1 MTLNTFHLA
10 GHGAANVT
18 LGIPRLRE
26 IVMTAAQQP
35 KTPTMKLPI
44 NDSISDDAIEK
55 FMKRTSRLNLSEVVE
70 RVTVTERL
78 SAKTIEQIDRRRT
91 YTVLLQFYDKAEYL
105 DEYHVTPKQIMES
118 LPSSFAVHLQKE
130 ITKEFKAAAKA
141 LANDINSVGKGRA
154 VRENADQVNEDDERA
169 GRDEELNDDGDAYEM
184 KRKAQ
189 AEQIATYESDEEE
202 DADERDEEDILAAR
216 VEEDSDNEDEEESK
230 VGDAVEKA
238 KDEQRIE
245 DVGEYFKLASK
256 YATTFSFDLV
266 NGRSCQFDLE
276 VRIPFSSVTH
286 NERVRLTSAHIAVHW
301 KLSKAIID

>member
-26 IVMTAAQQP
+26 IVMTAAKKP

-44 NDSISDDAIEK
+44 SEAISDDAIDK
-55 FMKRTSRLNLSEVVE
+55 FMKKTSRLNLSEVVE

-91 YTVLLQFYDKAEYL
+91 YTVLLEFYDKAEYL
-105 DEYHVTPKQIMES
+105 EEYHVTPKQIMES

-154 VRENADQVNEDDERA
+154 VRENADQVNEDDERV
-169 GRDEELNDDGDAYEM
+169 GRDEELDDDGDAYEM

-189 AEQIATYESDEEE
+189 AEQIATY

-216 VEEDSDNEDEEESK
+216 MEEDSDDEDDGDTK

-266 NGRSCQFDLE
+266 HGRSCQFDLE
-276 VRIPFSSVTH
+276 VSRAVPRRAGYSSSTCIA
-286 NERVRLTSAHIAVHW
+286 LTVYR
-301 KLSKAIID
+301 